1 MKSFYT
7 ADHLREALSLP
18 LHPAVRATIEDTFK
32 LELQDMT
39 HILVVEEGDQAGDI
53 CDEIGFHPD
62 DDEMGDYHLVHHEG
76 LREYI
81 YTVGNSGFAYLIF
94 MS

>member
-7 ADHLREALSLP
+7 ADLLREALSLP
-18 LHPAVRATIEDTFK
+18 LHPAVRVTIEDAFK

-39 HILVVEEGDQAGDI
+39 HILIIEDGDCEATI
-53 CDEIGFHPD
+53 RDEIGFHPD
-62 DDEMGDYHLVHHEG
+62 DEMGDCHLVHHEG

-94 MS
+94 MP